1 MILKKILAIGAVL
14 ALMSCQ
20 NTMNKTEQ
28 AAQEATQESSAQNFE
43 ISLAQWSIHKQIWD
57 GSIDPMD
64 FASVA
69 KDLGYTGLEYVNDL
83 YVGDMVNYPMK
94 EQGLDAVLAELK
106 RRSDSLGMTNV
117 LIMVDDEGDLAL
129 DDETE
134 TAQAVEN
141 HKKWVDAAAFLGC
154 HAIRVNLFGAS
165 DPQAWVANSVRSL
178 KALSSY
184 AAEKNIS
191 ILVENHG
198 GLSSDAKLLSKV
210 MERVGMDNC
219 GTLVDFGN
227 FCLRREN
234 DERWDAPCVE
244 EYDRYQGIE
253 ELMAYAHGV
262 SAKSYA
268 FDAEGN
274 ETTMDFPRIL
284 NIVRDA
290 GFSGFIGVEFDGP
303 DADPFPGMEATKAL
317 IETVL
322 IN

>member
-1 MILKKILAIGAVL
+1 MIHKKLLAIGAVL
-14 ALMSCQ
+14 ALVSCQ
-20 NTMNKTEQ
+20 NNMKKTEE
-28 AAQEATQESSAQNFE
+28 APQETPQQSFE
-43 ISLAQWSIHKQIWD
+43 ISLAQWSIHNLIWD
-57 GSIDPMD
+57 GTIDPMD

-69 KDLGYTGLEYVNDL
+69 KDLGYTGLEYVSNL
-83 YVGDMVNYPMK
+83 YVGDEVNYPMK
-94 EQGLDAVLAELK
+94 AQGLDSILKELK

-117 LIMVDDEGDLAL
+117 LIMVDDEGDLSL
-129 DDETE
+129 DDETQ
-134 TAQAVEN
+134 TTQAVEN

-154 HAIRVNLFGAS
+154 HAIRVNLFGTS
-165 DPQAWVANSVRSL
+165 DREAWVTNSVRSL

-184 AAEKNIS
+184 AEEKNIS

-198 GLSSDAKLLSKV
+198 GLSSDAKLLSNV
-210 MERVGMDNC
+210 MEGVGMDNC

-234 DERWDAPCVE
+234 DERWGAPCVE

-253 ELMAYAHGV
+253 ELMAHAQGV

-284 NIVRDA
+284 NIVRDS
-290 GFSGFIGVEFDGP
+290 GFSGFIGVEFEGP
-303 DADPFPGMEATKAL
+303 DADPFPGMEATKSL

>member
-1 MILKKILAIGAVL
+1 MILKKLLAIGAVL

-20 NTMNKTEQ
+20 NNMNKTE
-28 AAQEATQESSAQNFE
+28 EATQEAAPETSAQNFE

-69 KDLGYTGLEYVNDL
+69 KDLGYTGLEYVNHL

-117 LIMVDDEGDLAL
+117 LIMVDGEGDLSL
-129 DDETE
+129 DDETV
-134 TAQAVEN
+134 TSQAVDN
-141 HKKWVDAAAFLGC
+141 HKKWVDAADFLGC

-165 DPQAWVANSVRSL
+165 DPEAWVANSVRSL
-178 KALSSY
+178 KALSAY
-184 AAEKNIS
+184 AADKNIS
-191 ILVENHG
+191 VLVENHG
-198 GLSSDAKLLSKV
+198 GLSSDAKLLTKV
-210 MERVGMDNC
+210 MEGVGMDNC

-234 DERWDAPCVE
+234 DERWGAPCVE

-290 GFSGFIGVEFDGP
+290 GFSGFIGVEFEGP

>member
-1 MILKKILAIGAVL
+1 
-14 ALMSCQ
+14 
-20 NTMNKTEQ
+20 
-28 AAQEATQESSAQNFE
+28 
-43 ISLAQWSIHKQIWD
+43 
-57 GSIDPMD
+57 
-64 FASVA
+64 
-69 KDLGYTGLEYVNDL
+69 
-83 YVGDMVNYPMK
+83 DMVNYPMK

-117 LIMVDDEGDLAL
+117 LIMVDGEGDLSL
-129 DDETE
+129 DDEAVTS
-134 TAQAVEN
+134 QAVDN

-165 DPQAWVANSVRSL
+165 DPEAWVANSVRSL
-178 KALSSY
+178 KALSTY
-184 AAEKNIS
+184 AADKNIS
-191 ILVENHG
+191 VLVENHG
-198 GLSSDAKLLSKV
+198 GLSSDARLLSKV
-210 MERVGMDNC
+210 MESVGMDNC

-234 DERWDAPCVE
+234 DERWGAPCVE

-290 GFSGFIGVEFDGP
+290 GFSGFIGVEFEGP